1 MKVLA
6 ITSLLV
12 ALAAV
17 ASATPIEERQVDI
30 DVPLEQQADVVARA
44 QPGAAADQ
52 TSKALVCT
60 DKYFRRDCKILRR
73 PAGECG
79 VPPLPFTR

>member
-1 MKVLA
+1 MKVSA

-30 DVPLEQQADVVARA
+30 DVPVEQQADVVARA
-44 QPGAAADQ
+44 QSGAPADQ

-60 DKYFRRDCKILRR
+60 DKAFRRDCKILRR

-79 VPPLPFTR
+79 VPP